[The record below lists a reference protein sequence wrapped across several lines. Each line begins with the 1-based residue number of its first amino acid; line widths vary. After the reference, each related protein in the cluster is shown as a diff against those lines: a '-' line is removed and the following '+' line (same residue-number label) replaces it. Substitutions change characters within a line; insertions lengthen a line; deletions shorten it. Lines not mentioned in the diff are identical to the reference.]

1 MVHGRLAF
9 PVYGITLDGP
19 ATAAL
24 VVSLYYGGMHAVN
37 LLLAGTAITLG
48 LSMRRGIFGAAVGA
62 VGVVAGAAQIVV
74 AYPWLVSPILVLI
87 LQALLAAWFVL
98 VGLRLAWFPR
108 RPTPAAANRAASAEH
123 PKVVDAKA

>member
-1 MVHGRLAF
+1 M
-9 PVYGITLDGP
+9 
-19 ATAAL
+19 
-24 VVSLYYGGMHAVN
+24 
-37 LLLAGTAITLG
+37 LG

-74 AYPWLVSPILVLI
+74 AYPWLVSPILVFI
-87 LQALLAAWFVL
+87 LQALLAVWFVL

-108 RPTPAAANRAASAEH
+108 RSTPAAANRAASAEH